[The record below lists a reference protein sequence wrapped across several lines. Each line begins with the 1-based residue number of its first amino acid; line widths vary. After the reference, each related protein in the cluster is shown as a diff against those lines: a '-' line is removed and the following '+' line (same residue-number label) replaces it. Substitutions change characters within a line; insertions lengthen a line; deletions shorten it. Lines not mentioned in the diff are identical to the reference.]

1 MNAPNLNGRI
11 IKDIMAL
18 IPVYFKIDDEP
29 SKALVM
35 DDKVE
40 FYLKM
45 GAKRTPLEIKK
56 QKENKV
62 TKWVHEV
69 EKNPAPKDEKYENK
83 VDSLKFNSEIEK
95 TAALK
100 SVIEGDKGSGKPDTF
115 KFHRLKIKEC
125 LSFEDI
131 QDYTFKVVGKT
142 IRKKRDGA
150 IDQYQKNALKL
161 IKAHLN
167 AQNKEK
173 DDDSYTSFL

>member
-1 MNAPNLNGRI
+1 
-11 IKDIMAL
+11 MAL

-45 GAKRTPLEIKK
+45 GAKRTPLEVKK

-62 TKWVHEV
+62 DKWVHDIS
-69 EKNPAPKDEKYENK
+69 KNPAPKDEKSESK
-83 VDSLKFNSEIEK
+83 VDP
-95 TAALK
+95 LK

-115 KFHRLKIKEC
+115 KFHMLKIKEC

-131 QDYTFKVVGKT
+131 QEYTFKVAGKT

-161 IKAHLN
+161 IKMHLN

>member
-1 MNAPNLNGRI
+1 
-11 IKDIMAL
+11 MAL
-18 IPVYFKIDDEP
+18 IPVYFEIDDEP

-45 GAKRTPLEIKK
+45 GAKRTPLEVKK

-62 TKWVHEV
+62 DKWVHDIP
-69 EKNPAPKDEKYENK
+69 KNPAPKDEKSESK
-83 VDSLKFNSEIEK
+83 VDPLKSNSELEK
-95 TAALK
+95 TGALK

-115 KFHRLKIKEC
+115 KFHMLKIKEC
-125 LSFEDI
+125 SSFENI
-131 QDYTFKVVGKT
+131 QEYTFKVAGKT
-142 IRKKRDGA
+142 IRKKRDGT

-161 IKAHLN
+161 IKMHLN